1 MGFSVIKSFRAEKQM
16 VRIFRNKVR
25 EVSDAKELR
34 QKISIIIEL
43 LSTLSGILVQ
53 LGVFLFGAYLAIAG
67 KGVTA
72 GTVLLFVQLL
82 NYILQP
88 IATIPRY
95 LAGFRSARGLIQK
108 LANALDENVQ
118 DTGTQEKTELQNNI
132 AVRNLSFGY
141 EPDKRILKNINC
153 TFDSGKSYAIVGAS
167 GSGKSTLLHLLT
179 ASHHSYSGTIAYDD
193 VELRNIRSDAL
204 YDMLSVI
211 QQNVFIF
218 NASIRDNITMFSDFP
233 DAEIQ
238 RAIRLSGLSKLIAE
252 KGENY
257 LCGENGANLS
267 GGEKQRISIARSL
280 LRKSQILL
288 ADEVTAAL
296 DAETSYQVS
305 DAILNLSDMTRIVV
319 THALDAALLRRYDC
333 ILTMKSGQIVESG
346 TFEELMHQKR
356 YFYSLYTVSQ

>member
-1 MGFSVIKSFRAEKQM
+1 M
-16 VRIFRNKVR
+16 V
-25 EVSDAKELR
+25 
-34 QKISIIIEL
+34 
-43 LSTLSGILVQ
+43 
-53 LGVFLFGAYLAIAG
+53 
-67 KGVTA
+67 
-72 GTVLLFVQLL
+72 
-82 NYILQP
+82 
-88 IATIPRY
+88 
-95 LAGFRSARGLIQK
+95 FRS
-108 LANALDENVQ
+108 
-118 DTGTQEKTELQNNI
+118 
-132 AVRNLSFGY
+132 Y
-141 EPDKRILKNINC
+141 
-153 TFDSGKSYAIVGAS
+153 
-167 GSGKSTLLHLLT
+167 
-179 ASHHSYSGTIAYDD
+179 
-193 VELRNIRSDAL
+193 
-204 YDMLSVI
+204 
-211 QQNVFIF
+211 
-218 NASIRDNITMFSDFP
+218 FP

-346 TFEELMHQKR
+346 TFEELMHQKG